1 MIACLRGEL
10 FSRTEEKLIIMTG
23 GVGYEMFATAS
34 CLRALPEIGNQVL
47 VHAYT
52 HVREDALLLYAF
64 SSEEE
69 KEIFLQLISV
79 SGVGPKLALAILSGI
94 TAGELAAAIR
104 SESVARLTKLPGVG
118 KKTAER
124 LCLELKDKMQW
135 LPVHQEMQPAARI
148 AGHEELLRDTVS
160 ALVNL
165 GYPQNSAETAVRKAA
180 DETADTGKM
189 TLEYLVRLALRLLA

>member
-1 MIACLRGEL
+1 MIACLRGDL
-10 FSRTEEKLIIMTG
+10 FARSEEKLIIMTG

-34 CLRALPEIGNQVL
+34 CLRSLPEIGHQVL
-47 VHAYT
+47 VHVYT
-52 HVREDALLLYAF
+52 HVREDAFLLYAF
-64 SSEEE
+64 SSEDE

-94 TAGELAAAIR
+94 TPGELAAAIR
-104 SESVARLTKLPGVG
+104 SESVARLTKLAGVG

-135 LPVHQEMQPAARI
+135 LPVQTETQPAKGTI
-148 AGHEELLRDTVS
+148 WDEELMRDTVS

-165 GYPQNSAETAVRKAA
+165 GYPYNSAEAAVQKAA
-180 DETADTGKM
+180 EGAADTGKLS
-189 TLEYLVRLALRLLA
+189 LEYLVKLALRELA